1 MFLNAP
7 ESVLEKAKPIKLLI
21 SDIDGVM
28 TDGRLFFLGDGTEFK
43 SFHAR
48 DGYGLK
54 LLQRSGVE
62 TAVISGRKS
71 TAVSLR
77 MESLG
82 IRHVY
87 QGFENKLEPFEELL
101 KKLSLTSEQVAF
113 VGDDILDLPIL
124 SRVGLP
130 IAVANAHIGIHAFV
144 DWTTP
149 HIGGDG
155 AVRDACDL
163 IMFAQGTYDQ
173 AVKSHL

>member
-1 MFLNAP
+1 MLQNAP
-7 ESVLEKAKPIKLLI
+7 ATVLQKARSIKLLI

-62 TAVISGRKS
+62 TAVISGRNS

-82 IRHVY
+82 IHHVY
-87 QGFENKLEPFEELL
+87 QGFENKREPFEALL
-101 KKLSLTSEQVAF
+101 QQLALTPEQVAF
-113 VGDDILDLPIL
+113 IGDDILDLPIL

-130 IAVANAHIGIHAFV
+130 IAVADAHLAIHAFV
-144 DWTTP
+144 DWITP
-149 HIGGDG
+149 HRGGDG
-155 AVRDACDL
+155 AVRDVCDL